1 MPHYAGWV
9 HHWQKLLHAMQ
20 SKALRIIGVNEKQ
33 ARVELTSPCY
43 IIVHLMMWWP
53 IQLCS
58 TRYIPACAF
67 QIWKVLLPQHCVIRC
82 TTHLSCMSMPRHTLT
97 YTNQSQEPSPMAG
110 LSSTLGSSFGIV
122 FQSLYSER
130 SVAMV
135 LNPSTQPDIREKQF
149 SYIEMLENNK
159 ILRESWQRVSGI

>member
-1 MPHYAGWV
+1 
-9 HHWQKLLHAMQ
+9 
-20 SKALRIIGVNEKQ
+20 
-33 ARVELTSPCY
+33 
-43 IIVHLMMWWP
+43 
-53 IQLCS
+53 
-58 TRYIPACAF
+58 
-67 QIWKVLLPQHCVIRC
+67 
-82 TTHLSCMSMPRHTLT
+82 MSMPRHTLT

-159 ILRESWQRVSGI
+159 ILRES